1 MPRLARF
8 QSMKQV
14 SHNAEYWRERAREA
28 RAQAEQMSTP
38 GAKRQLL
45 EIAAAYEEL
54 AKLAADR
61 PVGKI
66 PGPTLSRDH
75 LAQKNTWNVCLR
87 RTLLRCRGRGRHAIQ
102 AA

>member
-14 SHNAEYWRERAREA
+14 SYNAEHWRERAREA

-66 PGPTLSRDH
+66 PGPT
-75 LAQKNTWNVCLR
+75 
-87 RTLLRCRGRGRHAIQ
+87 
-102 AA
+102 